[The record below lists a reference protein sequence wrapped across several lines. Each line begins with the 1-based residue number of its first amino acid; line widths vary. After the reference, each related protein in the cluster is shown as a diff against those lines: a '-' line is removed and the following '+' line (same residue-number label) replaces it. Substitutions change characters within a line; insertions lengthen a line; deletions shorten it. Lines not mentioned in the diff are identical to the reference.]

1 MTLFSQDT
9 AVALILGLA
18 SFLFAVVWGAPLI
31 GYLRKRQIG
40 ESIRLDGPQTHLS
53 KVGTPTMGGVMIIV
67 PTTIFCTAVI
77 VPQYESLLLPLG
89 MLIATG
95 VLGAVDDIAKLRQ
108 KRAGKPKEGVS
119 ARFKLIWQGVT
130 AVVAAV
136 LLWHPNALDLGKA
149 AIPFVPTLFELPWWF
164 YIPMAT
170 LYIMGMS
177 NATNLTDG
185 MDGLTGGVGAIA
197 FASYGVIALRQA
209 NVHLA
214 AFCFCMAG
222 GILAFLW
229 YNAYPARLFM
239 GDTGSLAIGAT
250 LCTVALMTLQWVLLP
265 VVGFIFIAVLFS
277 VIIQVSYFKYTR
289 ITTGTGKRIFRIA
302 PLHHHFEQLGWSEV
316 QVVQRFWIV
325 SMLSGMVGIALAML

>member
-1 MTLFSQDT
+1 MSLFSQDT

-18 SFLFAVVWGAPLI
+18 SFLFAVVWGSPLI
-31 GYLRKRQIG
+31 NFLRRRQIG

-77 VPQYESLLLPLG
+77 VPQYESLLLPLA
-89 MLIATG
+89 MLIAIG
-95 VLGAVDDIAKLRQ
+95 VLGAVDDIAKIRQ

-119 ARFKLIWQGVT
+119 ARFKLIWQGIT
-130 AVVAAV
+130 AVIAAI
-136 LLWHPNALDLGKA
+136 LLWHPQALDLGKA
-149 AIPFVPTLFELPWWF
+149 AIPFIPTLFELPWWF

-185 MDGLTGGVGAIA
+185 MDGLAGGVGAIA

-209 NVHLA
+209 NIHLA

-239 GDTGSLAIGAT
+239 GDTGSVAIGAT
-250 LCTVALMTLQWVLLP
+250 LSTVALMTLQWLLLP

-277 VIIQVSYFKYTR
+277 VIVQVGYLQCTR
-289 ITTGTGKRIFRIA
+289 LTTGVGKRSFRIA
-302 PLHHHFEQLGWSEV
+302 AIHHRFEPLGWSGV
-316 QVVQRFWIV
+316 QVVQ
-325 SMLSGMVGIALAML
+325 